1 MKALKS
7 RVYSFT
13 LKFKF
18 SLFLRVTL
26 ANKMI
31 AIHIV
36 MMISCCAE

>member
-1 MKALKS
+1 VCLFFY
-7 RVYSFT
+7 RI
-13 LKFKF
+13 KFML

-36 MMISCCAE
+36 MMIPCCAE